1 MRQRYLFRLWI
12 AVLFAGLLFS
22 GRPASAATKAG
33 HEVRKVGH
41 KVAFGYNRTMR
52 DYHYR
57 RARAERRHG
66 HRTKARRQKKQ
77 AFGYHRKAV
86 KQKSKAK

>member
-1 MRQRYLFRLWI
+1 MRQRNWFRLW
-12 AVLFAGLLFS
+12 VVLLFAGLLLN

-41 KVAFGYNRTMR
+41 KVAWGYDRAARNH
-52 DYHYR
+52 HYR
-57 RARAERRHG
+57 RARADRRHG
-66 HRTKARRQKKQ
+66 HPALARRHQRK

-86 KQKSKAK
+86 KQRSQAR